1 MTTFKEIQKMRK
13 LSTKAD
19 YVKICNDLGILI
31 PSSMKKNEIKKK
43 LEDIHDISNIL
54 TIDEKETLEKI
65 LEHNKKQKQKIFDA
79 PQIYI
84 CPASYEN
91 MENSIIKKREI
102 DGILCSCWAYNKK
115 YTKKWV
121 NMEIGSL
128 CIFGCKKYGYTKAA
142 YVIEK
147 KNLNKEEKDWP
158 FKGIDNEKDW
168 SCGFILSE
176 PFNISIEKEN
186 IQQNIRQK
194 DWQSQILLDEKC
206 ADNIKKL
213 LMS

>member
-1 MTTFKEIQKMRK
+1 MTTFKELQRMRK

-19 YVKICNDLGILI
+19 YIKICKELDISI
-31 PSSMKKNEIKKK
+31 SYSMKKNEIKKK
-43 LEDIHDISNIL
+43 LEDIHDVSNIL
-54 TIDEKETLEKI
+54 TIDEKER
-65 LEHNKKQKQKIFDA
+65 LEHNKKQTQKIIDV
-79 PQIYI
+79 PQVYI

-115 YTKKWV
+115 FIKKWV

-147 KNLNKEEKDWP
+147 KNLNKEEKNWP

-168 SCGFILSE
+168 SYGFILSE
-176 PFNISIEKEN
+176 PFDINIEKET

-194 DWQSQILLDEKC
+194 NWLTQILLDEKC

-213 LMS
+213 LIN